1 MIGGALRFSKTG
13 REIKAAVTKRIEQLQ
28 QRLTPRNAALEVF
41 LNDRSLVRSYL
52 VRIAGDRMGMHSY
65 HCSIPLHPES
75 VIASEQ
81 IEEIRKVCERIYE
94 LEQEMGRLRLVIA
107 HLSDEET
114 FELGYDDLVAYGF
127 EA

>member
-1 MIGGALRFSKTG
+1 MGEALRFSKTG
-13 REIKAAVTKRIEQLQ
+13 REIKAAVTKRIGQLQ

-52 VRIAGDRMGMHSY
+52 VRIAGDRTGMHSY
-65 HCSIPLHPES
+65 QRSIPLHPES
-75 VIASEQ
+75 DIASEQ

-94 LEQEMGRLRLVIA
+94 LEQEMGRLRLVIS
-107 HLSDEET
+107 HLSDEEV
-114 FELGYDDLVAYGF
+114 FALGYEDLVAYGF

>member
-1 MIGGALRFSKTG
+1 MDGALRFGKTG

-52 VRIAGDRMGMHSY
+52 VRIAGDRTGMHSY
-65 HCSIPLHPES
+65 HRSNPLHPES
-75 VIASEQ
+75 DIASEQ

-94 LEQEMGRLRLVIA
+94 LEQEIGRLRLVTS
-107 HLSDEET
+107 HLSDEEA
-114 FELGYDDLVAYGF
+114 FDLGYDDLVAYGF